1 LGKKEEPKRS
11 QKIHKIWR
19 RKERKNSTPLELFFF
34 LPPQQ
39 VFNFVP
45 NPLLHFPFLC
55 CNIHTK
61 NQKATLDFIKQLLM
75 GSVVLHTRIN
85 ALEAHINPNLEQ
97 EN

>member
-1 LGKKEEPKRS
+1 LEEKRKKELNPIRA
-11 QKIHKIWR
+11 
-19 RKERKNSTPLELFFF
+19 FFF

-39 VFNFVP
+39 VYNFVP

-61 NQKATLDFIKQLLM
+61 NKKPTLDFIKQLLM

-85 ALEAHINPNLEQ
+85 ALKAHINPNLEQ